1 MPRMPKRA
9 AIVGSSSTLTLAK
22 RARGSSS
29 LAALSKIGAIV
40 RHGPHHGAQKSTI
53 SGMSLRS
60 TCLSKVFDV
69 STIGS
74 PVNSLALQTPHL
86 ASEAGR
92 SAGTRL
98 TAEQWGQTAWS
109 DSVMAA
115 PSLAAAGLS
124 GVHGRRFK

>member
-1 MPRMPKRA
+1 
-9 AIVGSSSTLTLAK
+9 
-22 RARGSSS
+22 
-29 LAALSKIGAIV
+29 
-40 RHGPHHGAQKSTI
+40 
-53 SGMSLRS
+53 
-60 TCLSKVFDV
+60 LSKVFDV

-115 PSLAAAGLS
+115 PSLAAAGYLAS
-124 GVHGRRFK
+124 MGGVSSHKHLIIYVCSRIRDRTPR

>member
-1 MPRMPKRA
+1 
-9 AIVGSSSTLTLAK
+9 
-22 RARGSSS
+22 
-29 LAALSKIGAIV
+29 
-40 RHGPHHGAQKSTI
+40 
-53 SGMSLRS
+53 
-60 TCLSKVFDV
+60 LSKVFDV

-124 GVHGRRFK
+124 GVYGRRFKPQTSYHLCVFTNS